1 MSKKGQ
7 EIDDD
12 EDQFVWNA
20 FVVDVIII
28 IIITIRHNNKQLSM
42 IVRKQRE
49 KKQILVF
56 CLCFG
61 YRIEGGAMSCRDVRC
76 LSDDKKIYILVFSSS
91 FHLILESIYLP
102 PLMSLFIIID
112 FFLPHLFLVDVIT
125 PSTKTYI
132 QNTRQGQFH

>member
-76 LSDDKKIYILVFSSS
+76 LSDDKKIYILVFLLVFFFFSSDTRIYLSSS
-91 FHLILESIYLP
+91 SHVFVHHHR
-102 PLMSLFIIID
+102 
-112 FFLPHLFLVDVIT
+112 FLP
-125 PSTKTYI
+125 STSFSCRCN
-132 QNTRQGQFH
+132 NTIDKNIYTKY